1 MTKMLETIREKSKR
15 YRCVVSNRL
24 MVSPMM
30 AADGNYYEQSI
41 LQAQPSISTERAIPH
56 PKLKAKIAEFSKD
69 SLKALEGLLKQ
80 KEPLQ
85 GVYDITAECL
95 SVLNLEADLE
105 SVLKV
110 LGAVEGEGV
119 KELTRRLR
127 DLVPVE
133 YLLTLM
139 NQTVRQLPYL
149 ALCLAELSLLE
160 PLSEKIFELALSC
173 FTEQLNQA
181 YLIPGVVSV
190 VEEISGRLSSSQ
202 LGQMNSAL
210 GAHPRERE
218 VEDKL
223 EKLKLKEAY
232 LRLREGDRET
242 AVSLVSTL
250 HNSPRLEEEV
260 LKFYEEAGM
269 PSAKLTILKHK
280 LSASLEAL
288 RQESPSVAATIS
300 IVYQLFD
307 TQLLT
312 LRTETAT
319 QESFTSLRTEVGALR
334 ADVAKGEDTARQAT
348 TNQEALIQ
356 ELVNHFQSTAAGI
369 QKSFTSLKAEVD
381 EVHKAWTNARN
392 EAKQAQTAQSAFVSK
407 LEAQSN
413 RTEAA
418 TKFSLANL
426 RAEIV
431 VLQTATAKA
440 ESKAKQVEANHEAI
454 IQRLAELLQ
463 KTEQRIGEMGKC
475 QIPESHSRKIVHEEE
490 MPREV
495 KALVNM
501 GFSEEQSREALMR
514 AQNDVNLALSMLF
527 S

>member
-41 LQAQPSISTERAIPH
+41 LEAQPSISTERAIPH

-69 SLKALEGLLKQ
+69 SLKALEGLLKR

-85 GVYDITAECL
+85 GVYDLTAECL
-95 SVLNLEADLE
+95 SVLSLEADLE

-133 YLLTLM
+133 YLLSLM
-139 NQTVRQLPYL
+139 NQTVRPLPYL

-160 PLSEKIFELALSC
+160 PLSERAFEQAFSC

-181 YLIPGVVSV
+181 YLIPGALSV
-190 VEEISGRLSSSQ
+190 VEVISGRLSSSQ

-210 GAHPRERE
+210 RAHPRERE

-232 LRLREGDRET
+232 LRLREGDLET

-250 HNSPRLEEEV
+250 HNIPRLEEEV

-288 RQESPSVAATIS
+288 RQDSPSVAATIS

-307 TQLLT
+307 TEL
-312 LRTETAT
+312 E
-319 QESFTSLRTEVGALR
+319 SLRSEATSQGNLRAEVGALR
-334 ADVAKGEDTARQAT
+334 AAVAKAEETARQ
-348 TNQEALIQ
+348 
-356 ELVNHFQSTAAGI
+356 V
-369 QKSFTSLKAEVD
+369 
-381 EVHKAWTNARN
+381 
-392 EAKQAQTAQSAFVSK
+392 SAFQETMIQRLV
-407 LEAQSN
+407 EQSQ
-413 RTEAA
+413 RAEAA
-418 TKFSLANL
+418 TQVSLASL

-440 ESKAKQVEANHEAI
+440 ESKAKQVEAYHEAI
-454 IQRLAELLQ
+454 IKRLVEQLQRTEAPQ
-463 KTEQRIGEMGKC
+463 GPTTSKVPDYAGIEQRVSEVC
-475 QIPESHSRKIVHEEE
+475 RLRIPEVHARNFLTLANYDVE
-490 MPREV
+490 
-495 KALVNM
+495 KALEMIHLRCQLWDM
-501 GFSEEQSREALMR
+501 GIKVIPGSYRF
-514 AQNDVNLALSMLF
+514 
-527 S
+527 